1 MICPFGGF
9 PTIRHN
15 ELRDIIGNLLS
26 EVCSNMAIEPS
37 LQPLSGEVLLSWTT
51 TTSQEAWSD
60 IRTTGFWTRMED
72 AFFDIR
78 VSHANAPS
86 NQSSTFE
93 VTMSM
98 WASRAPQAARVWNGL
113 SMWIAVRFSLWFSQP
128 QAQAHHCARTFYNA
142 SQARSLYRDC
152 ATYSDMMAFVRS
164 RITLAL
170 LRSSIHMCFRGSW
183 SSWHSPTF
191 ENRQLSM
198 AESPGGGGG
207 GGGEAVVR
215 HCITNCV
222 HLFCETLWSL
232 TLLVI
237 ITMAKRMFF
246 VRFCTCFFL

>member
-26 EVCSNMAIEPS
+26 EVCSNVAIEPS
-37 LQPLSGEVLLSWTT
+37 LQPLSGEVLLSRTT
-51 TTSQEAWSD
+51 TTSQEARSD

-93 VTMSM
+93 VACEHHECLKQLEYGMDRQCG
-98 WASRAPQAARVWNGL
+98 SRFVFPSGFLNLRRNRTTAHALSTTPRRQDRSAQRIRTWWPSCEAGSLSHYWEAQSTCVFVDLDQAGIPRPSKIDSCLWLRV
-113 SMWIAVRFSLWFSQP
+113 
-128 QAQAHHCARTFYNA
+128 
-142 SQARSLYRDC
+142 
-152 ATYSDMMAFVRS
+152 
-164 RITLAL
+164 
-170 LRSSIHMCFRGSW
+170 
-183 SSWHSPTF
+183 
-191 ENRQLSM
+191 
-198 AESPGGGGG
+198 GG

-237 ITMAKRMFF
+237 ITIAKRMFF
-246 VRFCTCFFL
+246 VRFCTCFFFVTITV